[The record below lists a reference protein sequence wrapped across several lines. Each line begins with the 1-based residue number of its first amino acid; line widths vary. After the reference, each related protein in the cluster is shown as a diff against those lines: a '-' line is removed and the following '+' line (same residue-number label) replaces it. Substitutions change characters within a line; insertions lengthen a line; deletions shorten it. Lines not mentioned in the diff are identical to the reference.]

1 MPKRNAPLLN
11 PQPTTRNPQPATR
24 NPQPVEPKKAL
35 GQHFLTDPSYC
46 RKIVEYA
53 GIQAGDVV
61 VEIGPGTGRLT
72 ELLLE
77 NAGRVVAVEFDRD
90 MVAALEA
97 RFSAVIPDRLSL
109 VQADVLQFDWPALPI
124 SGRFK
129 LVGNLP
135 YNISTRIL
143 RKTIEAKDR
152 MELFAFMVQ
161 KEVAERVR
169 AVPGSRDYGYFSVL
183 MDYHFERRSGF
194 DVPPGAFSP
203 RPKVMSHVMMLIPKQ
218 PADPVPDLE
227 AFERLLSSSFAHP
240 RKTLWNNLTSAGY
253 PSERLKEVFAA
264 ASIDSKARPSN
275 VKVSQYAC
283 LSRML

>member
-1 MPKRNAPLLN
+1 MLQA
-11 PQPTTRNPQPATR
+11 
-24 NPQPVEPKKAL
+24 KKAL
-35 GQHFLTDPSYC
+35 GQHFLTDPTYC

-53 GIQAGDVV
+53 GIQADDIV
-61 VEIGPGTGRLT
+61 VEIGPGTGQLT

-77 NAGRVVAVEFDRD
+77 KAARVVAIEFDRE
-90 MVAALEA
+90 MVLLLRE
-97 RFSAVIPDRLSL
+97 RFSALFPDRLSL
-109 VQADVLQFDWPALPI
+109 VQADVLQFDWPVLLL

-143 RKTIEAKDR
+143 RKTIEVKDR
-152 MELFAFMVQ
+152 MESFTFMVQ
-161 KEVAERVR
+161 KEVAARVR
-169 AVPGSRDYGYFSVL
+169 ARPGSRDYGYFSVL
-183 MDYHFERRSGF
+183 MDYHFERRPGF
-194 DVPPGAFSP
+194 DVPPGAFTP
-203 RPKVMSHVMMLIPKQ
+203 RPKVMSHVMMLVPQ
-218 PADPVPDLE
+218 EPAAAVPDLI

-253 PSERLKEVFAA
+253 PPERVRRSFEAA
-264 ASIDSKARPSN
+264 AIDSKTRPSN